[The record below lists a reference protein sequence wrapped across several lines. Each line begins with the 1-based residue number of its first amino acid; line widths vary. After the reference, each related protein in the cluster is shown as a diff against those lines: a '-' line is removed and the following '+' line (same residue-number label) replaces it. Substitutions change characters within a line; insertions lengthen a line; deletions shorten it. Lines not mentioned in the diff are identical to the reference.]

1 MYHNPIMLNSAVA
14 NLKIS
19 GESIIIDATFGGGG
33 HSKEILI
40 KMNRNSR
47 LFAFD
52 QDLDSSQNTIN
63 DSRFKLIYSNFR
75 NIKNFLRVEN
85 IFKVDGILAD
95 LGVSSFQIDTPSRGF
110 SVRFDGPLDMRMN
123 QNQKLSAS
131 DVVNNYDED
140 KLSEILFNNADLKNA
155 KKIARH
161 IVINRK
167 NKIKTTS
174 EFNNSLKIFLKKGSE
189 NKTLAKIYQAI
200 RIEVNDEIESLKDFL
215 ISSKDLLKKGG
226 RLCIISYHSVEDR
239 IVKRFF
245 KNGNFKTEPSKDLYG
260 KYKKEFKICGSFK
273 TPDINE
279 IKINNRSRSAKLRV
293 AERLWGKIFWIY

>member
-85 IFKVDGILAD
+85 ILKVDGILAD

-174 EFNNSLKIFLKKGSE
+174 EFNNSLKSFLKKGSE

-293 AERLWGKIFWIY
+293 AERL

>member
-1 MYHNPIMLNSAVA
+1 MYHNPIMLNSAVE

-40 KMNRNSR
+40 KMNKNCR

-52 QDLDSSQNTIN
+52 RDLDSSQNTIN
-63 DSRFKLIYSNFR
+63 DNRFKLIYSNFR

-95 LGVSSFQIDTPSRGF
+95 LGLSSFQIDTPSRGF
-110 SVRFDGPLDMRMN
+110 SIRFDGPLDMRMN
-123 QNQKLSAS
+123 QNQKLSAF
-131 DVVNNYDED
+131 DVVNNYEED

-155 KKIARH
+155 KKIARQ
-161 IVINRK
+161 IVVNRK
-167 NKIKTTS
+167 NKIKTTL
-174 EFNNSLKIFLKKGSE
+174 EFNNSLKSFLKKGSE

-215 ISSKDLLKKGG
+215 ISSKDMLKKGG

-239 IVKRFF
+239 IMKRFF

-273 TPDINE
+273 TPDVNE

-293 AERLWGKIFWIY
+293 AERL

>member
-1 MYHNPIMLNSAVA
+1 MYHNPIMLNSTVA
-14 NLKIS
+14 SLKIS

-85 IFKVDGILAD
+85 ILKVDGILAD

-174 EFNNSLKIFLKKGSE
+174 EFNNSLKSFLKKGSE

-293 AERLWGKIFWIY
+293 AERL